1 MLTFTSK
8 EGWLS
13 KMRKNYFCSGIYQK
27 AWNFHGKNGFFHFF
41 QRLSTRFHK
50 KYQLCPSSSIQY
62 MVKNRKAYF
71 NAMIFHA
78 VRYSCDPFK
87 GVGPNS
93 ILCVNFRYTKAA
105 KYLKAP

>member
-1 MLTFTSK
+1 
-8 EGWLS
+8 
-13 KMRKNYFCSGIYQK
+13 
-27 AWNFHGKNGFFHFF
+27 
-41 QRLSTRFHK
+41 
-50 KYQLCPSSSIQY
+50 

-71 NAMIFHA
+71 NAMIFHT